1 MRAISIFLFLLPTKL
16 KKWRVTFARRSVL
29 SIERVGSLA
38 STTQHFAQEKLCLSA
53 EAATICV
60 VVTTRRWLTLNP
72 DTSDRLCRATPTNF
86 VTHTI
91 TSQPESCQARNAAP
105 TDTRMT
111 LCASIMSRACG
122 PWPCGVSGTDVGV
135 SASHNKRVS
144 HLACTGHKRSE
155 SRCNPCAFS
164 ALAPTDM
171 FTCHSEGSALLC
183 NPNTSTQ
190 CGILVWISVFRQ
202 SKVLF
207 VSLQRRLSIYRYVWT
222 QTEVFVRHGLF
233 PDVCG

>member
-1 MRAISIFLFLLPTKL
+1 M
-16 KKWRVTFARRSVL
+16 
-29 SIERVGSLA
+29 GSRA
-38 STTQHFAQEKLCLSA
+38 STTQPFAQEKLCLSA

-60 VVTTRRWLTLNP
+60 AVTTRRWLTLNH
-72 DTSDRLCRATPTNF
+72 DTSDRLRIVTLTNF

-111 LCASIMSRACG
+111 LCASIMSRTCG

-144 HLACTGHKRSE
+144 CLACTGHKRSE
-155 SRCNPCAFS
+155 SRCNPCASS
-164 ALAPTDM
+164 ALASTDM
-171 FTCHSEGSALLC
+171 FTCHSEESALLC

-190 CGILVWISVFRQ
+190 GSILVLISVFRQ
-202 SKVLF
+202 FKVLF
-207 VSLQRRLSIYRYVWT
+207 VSLRRRLSIYRYLWT
-222 QTEVFVRHGLF
+222 QAEVVVRHGLF
-233 PDVCG
+233 SDVCRRYHRRHNVVFSERGF